1 MNEWKRERWET
12 LTVCNMMKNEK
23 GFILLFQKCGIS
35 SIEKETFKK
44 LEELRELILTEVKN
58 EQDIFQK

>member
-1 MNEWKRERWET
+1 
-12 LTVCNMMKNEK
+12 MMKNEK